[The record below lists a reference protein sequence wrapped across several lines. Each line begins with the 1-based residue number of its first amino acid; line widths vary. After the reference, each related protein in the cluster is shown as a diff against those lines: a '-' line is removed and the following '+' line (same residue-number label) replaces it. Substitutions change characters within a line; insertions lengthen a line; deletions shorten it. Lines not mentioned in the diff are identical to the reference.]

1 MNSLPQF
8 ARLMAVTGIA
18 AVSALATSSACA
30 EAQTA
35 QSDATMETVWTVD
48 SRGRPPFKRS
58 RSDVPVVDVAA
69 MEIPEAVEMTT
80 VWSVDRSGHPP
91 FKRKRVQVPVID
103 AASLEVSGDTDTGPR
118 FRGKPPF
125 KRHR

>member
-1 MNSLPQF
+1 MNTFTQF

-18 AVSALATSSACA
+18 ATSALATSSACA

-35 QSDATMETVWTVD
+35 QSGATMQTVWTVD
-48 SRGRPPFKRS
+48 SRGRPPFQRS
-58 RSDVPVVDVAA
+58 RIEVPVVDVAA
-69 MEIPEAVEMTT
+69 METPEAMEMTT
-80 VWSVDRSGHPP
+80 VWSVDRTGHPP
-91 FKRKRVQVPVID
+91 FKRKRIEVPVID